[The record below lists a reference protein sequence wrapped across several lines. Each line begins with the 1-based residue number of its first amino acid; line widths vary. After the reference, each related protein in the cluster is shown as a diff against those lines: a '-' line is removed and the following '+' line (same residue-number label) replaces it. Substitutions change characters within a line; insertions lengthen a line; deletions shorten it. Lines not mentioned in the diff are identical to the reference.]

1 MGTPTQPDG
10 ERLMAAAV
18 NRQSRIRHMSIL
30 PLKFKYEFLGMHLR
44 ALTLSD
50 VNTLFAFGNPHMR
63 GGIPDVEHAMQ
74 VLWLCSEG
82 YCADPA
88 KASAFAKK
96 LASKYSDAE
105 IIRAAENFIDDMFL
119 DSGAWPDPDG
129 EKRGKRKP
137 PKYAYAALIVAELA
151 LRYRWTEGEILAMEL
166 PRVFAYLH
174 LGRSDRDPKYAW
186 RQLSEWTGAEI
197 LRRKRREK
205 DGIEA

>member
-1 MGTPTQPDG
+1 MQPDD
-10 ERLMAAAV
+10 ERLMAAAF
-18 NRQSRIRHMSIL
+18 NRQSRVRHMSFL

-74 VLWLCSEG
+74 VLWLCSED

-96 LASKYSDAE
+96 LASEYGGDE

-119 DSGAWPDPDG
+119 DSGVWPAPEE
-129 EKRGKRKP
+129 EKHEKRKP
-137 PKYAYAALIVAELA
+137 PKYAYAARIVAELA

-174 LGRSDRDPKYAW
+174 LGRTRANPEYSW
-186 RQLSEWTGAEI
+186 RQLTDWTGAEI